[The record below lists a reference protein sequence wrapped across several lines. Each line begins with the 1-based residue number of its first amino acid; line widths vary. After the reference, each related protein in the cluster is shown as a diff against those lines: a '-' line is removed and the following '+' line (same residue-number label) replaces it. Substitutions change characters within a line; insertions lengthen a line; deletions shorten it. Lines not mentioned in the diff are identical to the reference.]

1 MKIYPALDIKN
12 GKCVRLIKGNYNDEI
27 VFNKNPLD
35 VVKEFEDAGSKYLHI
50 IDLDGAKEGETKIIT
65 IVEKIIQ
72 ETSLKIQIGGGIR
85 IYEQAKLYLDIGVD
99 RIIFGTSAIY
109 NQQEIIKTINEFNS
123 NKIVVSID
131 ALKGKI
137 KTSGW
142 LKNTKKSIKN
152 LISELEIIGV
162 QSLIYTDIEK
172 DGTLSAPN
180 FEYIKKFR
188 ELSKKE
194 LIIAGGISSIE
205 DIFKLKKINIDG
217 AIIGMALYT
226 NQINLKNAL
235 KNLE

>member
-35 VVKEFEDAGSKYLHI
+35 VVKEFEDAGSKYLHV

-65 IVEKIIQ
+65 IVEQIVQ
-72 ETSLKIQIGGGIR
+72 QTSLKIQIGGGIR

-109 NQQEIIKTINEFNS
+109 NQTEIIKTINEFNS

-131 ALKGKI
+131 ALRGKI

-152 LISELEIIGV
+152 LISELEMIGV
-162 QSLIYTDIEK
+162 QSFIYTDIEK

-194 LIIAGGISSIE
+194 LLIAGGISSIE
-205 DIFKLKKINIDG
+205 DIFKLEKINIDG

-235 KNLE
+235 KNLQ

>member
-1 MKIYPALDIKN
+1 MKIYPALDINN

-35 VVKEFEDAGSKYLHI
+35 VVKEFEDAGSKYLHV
-50 IDLDGAKEGETKIIT
+50 IDLDGAKEGDTKIIT
-65 IVEKIIQ
+65 IVEQIVQ
-72 ETSLKIQIGGGIR
+72 QTSLKIQIGGGIR

-109 NQQEIIKTINEFNS
+109 NQKEIIKTINEFNS

-152 LISELEIIGV
+152 LISELEMIGV
-162 QSLIYTDIEK
+162 QSFIYTDIEK

-194 LIIAGGISSIE
+194 LLIAGGISSIE
-205 DIFKLKKINIDG
+205 DIFKLEKINIDG

-235 KNLE
+235 KNLQ

>member
-35 VVKEFEDAGSKYLHI
+35 VVKEFEDAGSKYLHV
-50 IDLDGAKEGETKIIT
+50 IDLDGAKEGDTKIIT
-65 IVEKIIQ
+65 IVEQIVQ
-72 ETSLKIQIGGGIR
+72 QTSLKIQIGGGIR

-109 NQQEIIKTINEFNS
+109 NQKEIIKTINEFNS

-152 LISELEIIGV
+152 LISELEMIGV
-162 QSLIYTDIEK
+162 QSFIYTDIEK

-194 LIIAGGISSIE
+194 LLIAGGISSIE
-205 DIFKLKKINIDG
+205 DIFKLEKINIDG

-226 NQINLKNAL
+226 NQINPKNAL
-235 KNLE
+235 KNLQ

>member
-35 VVKEFEDAGSKYLHI
+35 VVKEFEDAGSKYLHV
-50 IDLDGAKEGETKIIT
+50 IDLDGAKEGDTKIIT
-65 IVEKIIQ
+65 IVEQIVQ
-72 ETSLKIQIGGGIR
+72 QTSLKIQIGGGIR

-109 NQQEIIKTINEFNS
+109 NQKEIIKTINEFNS

-131 ALKGKI
+131 ALRGKI

-152 LISELEIIGV
+152 LISELEMIGV
-162 QSLIYTDIEK
+162 QSFIYTDIEK

-194 LIIAGGISSIE
+194 LLIAGGISSIE
-205 DIFKLKKINIDG
+205 DIFKLEKINIDG

-235 KNLE
+235 KNLQ

>member
-12 GKCVRLIKGNYNDEI
+12 GKCVRLIKGNYSNEI

-35 VVKEFEDAGSKYLHI
+35 VVKEFEDAGSKYLHV
-50 IDLDGAKEGETKIIT
+50 IDLDGAKEGDTKIIT
-65 IVEKIIQ
+65 IVEQIVQ

-85 IYEQAKLYLDIGVD
+85 IYDQAKSYLDIGVD

-109 NQQEIIKTINEFNS
+109 NQQEIKKTINEFDS

-142 LKNTKKSIKN
+142 MKNTKKSIKN
-152 LISELEIIGV
+152 LISELEMIGV
-162 QSLIYTDIEK
+162 QSFIYTDIEK
-172 DGTLSAPN
+172 DGTLSTPN

-188 ELSKKE
+188 ELSTKE
-194 LIIAGGISSIE
+194 LLIAGGISSME
-205 DIFKLKKINIDG
+205 DIFKLEKINIDG

-226 NQINLKNAL
+226 NQINLKNVL
-235 KNLE
+235 KNLQ

>member
-35 VVKEFEDAGSKYLHI
+35 VVKEFEDAGSKYLHV

-65 IVEKIIQ
+65 IVEQIVQ
-72 ETSLKIQIGGGIR
+72 QTSLKIQIGGGIR

-109 NQQEIIKTINEFNS
+109 NQTEIIKTINEFNS

-131 ALKGKI
+131 ALRGKI

-162 QSLIYTDIEK
+162 QSFIYTDIEK

-194 LIIAGGISSIE
+194 LLIAGGISSIE
-205 DIFKLKKINIDG
+205 DIFKLEKINIDG

-226 NQINLKNAL
+226 NQINLKNVL
-235 KNLE
+235 KNLQ

>member
-35 VVKEFEDAGSKYLHI
+35 VVKEFEDAGSKYLHV

-65 IVEKIIQ
+65 IVEQIVQ
-72 ETSLKIQIGGGIR
+72 QTSLKIQIGGGIR

-109 NQQEIIKTINEFNS
+109 NQTEIIKTINEFNS

-162 QSLIYTDIEK
+162 QSFIYTDIEK

-194 LIIAGGISSIE
+194 LLIAGGISSIE
-205 DIFKLKKINIDG
+205 DIFKLEKINIDG
-217 AIIGMALYT
+217 AIVGMALYT
-226 NQINLKNAL
+226 NQINLKNVL
-235 KNLE
+235 KNLQ

>member
-35 VVKEFEDAGSKYLHI
+35 VVKEFEDAGSKYLHV
-50 IDLDGAKEGETKIIT
+50 IDLDGAKEGDTKIIT
-65 IVEKIIQ
+65 IVEQIVQ
-72 ETSLKIQIGGGIR
+72 QTSLKILIGGGIR

-109 NQQEIIKTINEFNS
+109 NQKEIIKTINEFNS

-152 LISELEIIGV
+152 LISELEMIGV
-162 QSLIYTDIEK
+162 QSFIYTDIEK

-194 LIIAGGISSIE
+194 LLIAGGISS
-205 DIFKLKKINIDG
+205 INIDG

-235 KNLE
+235 KNLQ

>member
-12 GKCVRLIKGNYNDEI
+12 GKCVRLIKGNYSNEI

-35 VVKEFEDAGSKYLHI
+35 VVKEFEDAGSKYLHV
-50 IDLDGAKEGETKIIT
+50 IDLDGAKEGDTKIIR
-65 IVEKIIQ
+65 IVEKIVQ

-85 IYEQAKLYLDIGVD
+85 IYDQAKSYLDIGVD

-109 NQQEIIKTINEFNS
+109 NQQEIKKTINEFDS

-142 LKNTKKSIKN
+142 MKNTKKSIKN
-152 LISELEIIGV
+152 LISELEMIGV
-162 QSLIYTDIEK
+162 QSFIYTDIEK
-172 DGTLSAPN
+172 DGTLSTPN

-188 ELSKKE
+188 ELSTKE
-194 LIIAGGISSIE
+194 LLIAGGISSME
-205 DIFKLKKINIDG
+205 DIFKLEKINIDG

-226 NQINLKNAL
+226 NQINLKNVL
-235 KNLE
+235 KNLQ

>member
-35 VVKEFEDAGSKYLHI
+35 VVKEFEDAGSKYLHV
-50 IDLDGAKEGETKIIT
+50 IDLDGAKEGDTKIIT
-65 IVEKIIQ
+65 IVEQIVQ
-72 ETSLKIQIGGGIR
+72 QTSLKIQIGGGIR
-85 IYEQAKLYLDIGVD
+85 IYEQAKIYLDIGVD

-109 NQQEIIKTINEFNS
+109 NQKEIIKTINEFNS

-152 LISELEIIGV
+152 LISELEMIGV
-162 QSLIYTDIEK
+162 QSFIYTDIEK

-194 LIIAGGISSIE
+194 LLIAGGISSIE
-205 DIFKLKKINIDG
+205 DIFKLEKINIDG

-235 KNLE
+235 KNLQ

>member
-35 VVKEFEDAGSKYLHI
+35 VVKEFEDAGSKYLHV
-50 IDLDGAKEGETKIIT
+50 IDLDGAKEGDTKIIT
-65 IVEKIIQ
+65 IVEQIVQ
-72 ETSLKIQIGGGIR
+72 QTSLKIQIGGGIR

-109 NQQEIIKTINEFNS
+109 NQKEIIKTINEFNS

-152 LISELEIIGV
+152 LISELEMIGV
-162 QSLIYTDIEK
+162 QSFIYTDIEK

-194 LIIAGGISSIE
+194 LLIAGGISSIE
-205 DIFKLKKINIDG
+205 DIFKLEKINIDG

-235 KNLE
+235 KNLQ

>member
-35 VVKEFEDAGSKYLHI
+35 VVKEFEDAGSKYLHV

-65 IVEKIIQ
+65 IVEQIVQ
-72 ETSLKIQIGGGIR
+72 QTSLKIQIGGGIR

-109 NQQEIIKTINEFNS
+109 NQTEIIKTINEFNS

-131 ALKGKI
+131 ALRGKI

-152 LISELEIIGV
+152 LISELEMIGV
-162 QSLIYTDIEK
+162 QSFIYTDIEK

-194 LIIAGGISSIE
+194 LLIAGGISSIE
-205 DIFKLKKINIDG
+205 DIFKLEKINIDG
-217 AIIGMALYT
+217 AIVGMALYT
-226 NQINLKNAL
+226 NQINLKNVL
-235 KNLE
+235 KNLQ

>member
-12 GKCVRLIKGNYNDEI
+12 GKCVGLIKGNYSHEV

-35 VVKEFEDAGSKYLHI
+35 VVKEFEDAGSKYLHV
-50 IDLDGAKEGETKIIT
+50 IDLDGAKEGDTKIIT
-65 IVEKIIQ
+65 IVEQIVQ

-85 IYEQAKLYLDIGVD
+85 KYDQAKLYLDIGVD

-109 NQQEIIKTINEFNS
+109 NQQEIKKTINEFDS

-142 LKNTKKSIKN
+142 LKNTKKNIKD
-152 LISELEIIGV
+152 LISELEMIGV
-162 QSLIYTDIEK
+162 RSFIYTDIEK

-180 FEYIKKFR
+180 FEYIKQFR
-188 ELSKKE
+188 ELSTNE
-194 LIIAGGISSIE
+194 LLIAGGISSIE
-205 DIFKLKKINIDG
+205 DIFKLEKINIDG

-226 NQINLKNAL
+226 NQINLKNVL
-235 KNLE
+235 KNLQ

>member
-162 QSLIYTDIEK
+162 QSFIYTDIEK

>member
-162 QSLIYTDIEK
+162 QSFIYTDIEK

-235 KNLE
+235 KNLQ

>member
-35 VVKEFEDAGSKYLHI
+35 VVKEFEDAGSKYLHV
-50 IDLDGAKEGETKIIT
+50 IDLDGAKEGDTKIIT
-65 IVEKIIQ
+65 IVEQIVQ
-72 ETSLKIQIGGGIR
+72 QTSLKIQIGGGIR

-109 NQQEIIKTINEFNS
+109 NQKEIIKTINEFNS

-152 LISELEIIGV
+152 LISELEMIGV
-162 QSLIYTDIEK
+162 QSFIYTDIEK

-194 LIIAGGISSIE
+194 LLIAGGISSIE
-205 DIFKLKKINIDG
+205 DIFKLEKINIDG

-226 NQINLKNAL
+226 NQINLKNVL
-235 KNLE
+235 KNLQ

>member
-35 VVKEFEDAGSKYLHI
+35 VVKEFEDAGSKYLHV
-50 IDLDGAKEGETKIIT
+50 IDLDGAKEGDTKIIT
-65 IVEKIIQ
+65 IVEQIVQ
-72 ETSLKIQIGGGIR
+72 QTSLKIQIGGGIR

-99 RIIFGTSAIY
+99 RIIFGTSAVY
-109 NQQEIIKTINEFNS
+109 NQKEIIKTINEFNS

-152 LISELEIIGV
+152 LISELEMIGV
-162 QSLIYTDIEK
+162 QSFIYTDIEK

-194 LIIAGGISSIE
+194 LLIAGGISSIE
-205 DIFKLKKINIDG
+205 DIFKLEKINIDG

-235 KNLE
+235 KNLQ

>member
-35 VVKEFEDAGSKYLHI
+35 VVKEFEDAGSKYLHV
-50 IDLDGAKEGETKIIT
+50 IDLDGAKEGDTKIIT
-65 IVEKIIQ
+65 IVEQIVQ

-85 IYEQAKLYLDIGVD
+85 IYDQAKSYLDIGVD

-109 NQQEIIKTINEFNS
+109 NQQEIKKTINEFDS

-142 LKNTKKSIKN
+142 MKNTKKSIKN
-152 LISELEIIGV
+152 LISELEMIGV
-162 QSLIYTDIEK
+162 QSFIYTDIEK
-172 DGTLSAPN
+172 DGTLSTPN

-188 ELSKKE
+188 ELSTKE
-194 LIIAGGISSIE
+194 LLIAGGISSME
-205 DIFKLKKINIDG
+205 DIFKLEKINIDG

-226 NQINLKNAL
+226 NQINLKNVL
-235 KNLE
+235 KNLQ

>member
-35 VVKEFEDAGSKYLHI
+35 VVKEFEDAGSKYLHV
-50 IDLDGAKEGETKIIT
+50 IDLDGAKEGDTKIIT
-65 IVEKIIQ
+65 IVEQIVQ
-72 ETSLKIQIGGGIR
+72 QTSLKIQIGGGIR

-109 NQQEIIKTINEFNS
+109 NQKEIIKTINEFNS

-162 QSLIYTDIEK
+162 QSFIYTDIEK

-194 LIIAGGISSIE
+194 LLIAGGISSIE
-205 DIFKLKKINIDG
+205 DIFKLEKINIDG

-235 KNLE
+235 KNLQ

>member
-35 VVKEFEDAGSKYLHI
+35 VVKEFEDAGSKYLHV
-50 IDLDGAKEGETKIIT
+50 IDLDGAKEGDTKIIT
-65 IVEKIIQ
+65 IVEQIVQ
-72 ETSLKIQIGGGIR
+72 QTSLKIQIGGGIR

-109 NQQEIIKTINEFNS
+109 NQKEIIKTINEFNS

-152 LISELEIIGV
+152 LISELEMIGV
-162 QSLIYTDIEK
+162 QSFIYTDIEK

-194 LIIAGGISSIE
+194 LLIAGGISSIE
-205 DIFKLKKINIDG
+205 DIFKLEKINIDG

>member
-35 VVKEFEDAGSKYLHI
+35 VVKEFEDAGSKYLHV
-50 IDLDGAKEGETKIIT
+50 IDLDGAKEGDTKIIT
-65 IVEKIIQ
+65 IVEQIVQ
-72 ETSLKIQIGGGIR
+72 QTSLKIQIGGGIR

-109 NQQEIIKTINEFNS
+109 NQKEIIKTINEFNS

-152 LISELEIIGV
+152 LISELEMIGV
-162 QSLIYTDIEK
+162 QSFIYTDIEK

-194 LIIAGGISSIE
+194 LLIAGGISSIE
-205 DIFKLKKINIDG
+205 DIFKLEKINIDG
-217 AIIGMALYT
+217 AIVGMALYT

-235 KNLE
+235 KNLQ

>member
-35 VVKEFEDAGSKYLHI
+35 VVKEFEDAGSKYLHV
-50 IDLDGAKEGETKIIT
+50 IDLDGAKEGDTKIIT
-65 IVEKIIQ
+65 IVEQIVQ
-72 ETSLKIQIGGGIR
+72 QTSLKIQIGGGIR

-109 NQQEIIKTINEFNS
+109 NQTEIIKTINEFNS

-152 LISELEIIGV
+152 LISELEMIGV
-162 QSLIYTDIEK
+162 QSFIYTDIEK

-194 LIIAGGISSIE
+194 LLIAGGISSIE
-205 DIFKLKKINIDG
+205 DIFKLEKINIDG

-235 KNLE
+235 KNLQ

>member
-27 VFNKNPLD
+27 VFNKNPLE
-35 VVKEFEDAGSKYLHI
+35 VVKEFEDAGSKYLHV
-50 IDLDGAKEGETKIIT
+50 IDLDGAKEGDTKIIT
-65 IVEKIIQ
+65 IVEQIVQ
-72 ETSLKIQIGGGIR
+72 QTSLKIQIGGGIR

-109 NQQEIIKTINEFNS
+109 NQKEIIKTINEFNS

-152 LISELEIIGV
+152 LISELEMIGV
-162 QSLIYTDIEK
+162 QSFIYTDIEK

-194 LIIAGGISSIE
+194 LLIAGGISSIE
-205 DIFKLKKINIDG
+205 DIFKLEKINIDG

-235 KNLE
+235 KNLQ

>member
-35 VVKEFEDAGSKYLHI
+35 VVKEFEDAGSKYLHV
-50 IDLDGAKEGETKIIT
+50 IDLDGAKEGDTKIIT
-65 IVEKIIQ
+65 IVEQIVQ
-72 ETSLKIQIGGGIR
+72 QTSLKIQIGGGIR

-109 NQQEIIKTINEFNS
+109 NQKEIIKTINEFNS

-152 LISELEIIGV
+152 LISELEMIGV
-162 QSLIYTDIEK
+162 QSFIYTDIEK

-180 FEYIKKFR
+180 LEYIKKFR

-194 LIIAGGISSIE
+194 LLIAGGISSIE
-205 DIFKLKKINIDG
+205 DIFKLEKINIDG

-235 KNLE
+235 KNLQ

>member
-12 GKCVRLIKGNYNDEI
+12 GKCVRLIKGNYNEEI
-27 VFNKNPLD
+27 VFNKNPID
-35 VVKEFEDAGSKYLHI
+35 VVKEFEDAGSKYLHV
-50 IDLDGAKEGETKIIT
+50 IDLDGAKEGDTKIIT
-65 IVEKIIQ
+65 IVEQIVQ
-72 ETSLKIQIGGGIR
+72 QTSLKIQIGGGIR

-109 NQQEIIKTINEFNS
+109 NQKEIIKTINEFNS

-152 LISELEIIGV
+152 LISELEMIGV
-162 QSLIYTDIEK
+162 QSFIYTDIEK

-194 LIIAGGISSIE
+194 LLIAGGISSIE
-205 DIFKLKKINIDG
+205 DIFKLEKINIDG

-235 KNLE
+235 KNLQ

>member
-35 VVKEFEDAGSKYLHI
+35 VVKEFEDAGSKYLHV
-50 IDLDGAKEGETKIIT
+50 IDLDGAKEGDTKIIT
-65 IVEKIIQ
+65 IVEQIVQ
-72 ETSLKIQIGGGIR
+72 QTSLKIQIGGGIR

-109 NQQEIIKTINEFNS
+109 NQKEIIKTINEFNS

-131 ALKGKI
+131 ALRGKI

-152 LISELEIIGV
+152 LISELEMIGV
-162 QSLIYTDIEK
+162 QSFIYTDIEK

-194 LIIAGGISSIE
+194 LLIAGGISSIE
-205 DIFKLKKINIDG
+205 DIFKLEKINIDG

-226 NQINLKNAL
+226 NQINLKNVL
-235 KNLE
+235 KNLQ

>member
-35 VVKEFEDAGSKYLHI
+35 VVKEFEDAGSKYLHV
-50 IDLDGAKEGETKIIT
+50 IDLDGAKEGDTKIIT
-65 IVEKIIQ
+65 IVEQIVQ
-72 ETSLKIQIGGGIR
+72 QTSLKIQIGGGIR

-109 NQQEIIKTINEFNS
+109 NQKEIIKTINEFNS

-152 LISELEIIGV
+152 LISELEMIGV
-162 QSLIYTDIEK
+162 QSFIYTDIEK

-194 LIIAGGISSIE
+194 LLIAGGISSIE

>member
-35 VVKEFEDAGSKYLHI
+35 VVKEFEDAGSKYLHV
-50 IDLDGAKEGETKIIT
+50 IDLDGAKEGDTKIIT
-65 IVEKIIQ
+65 IVEQIVQ
-72 ETSLKIQIGGGIR
+72 QTSLKVQIGGGIR

-109 NQQEIIKTINEFNS
+109 NQKEIIKTINEFNS

-152 LISELEIIGV
+152 LISELEMIGV
-162 QSLIYTDIEK
+162 QSFIYTDIEK

-194 LIIAGGISSIE
+194 LLIAGGISSIE
-205 DIFKLKKINIDG
+205 DIFKLEKINIDG

-235 KNLE
+235 KNLQ

>member
-1 MKIYPALDIKN
+1 MQLAWIA
-12 GKCVRLIKGNYNDEI
+12 RLINIQGD
-27 VFNKNPLD
+27 
-35 VVKEFEDAGSKYLHI
+35 
-50 IDLDGAKEGETKIIT
+50 TKIIT
-65 IVEKIIQ
+65 IVEQIVQ
-72 ETSLKIQIGGGIR
+72 QTSLKVQIGGGIR

-109 NQQEIIKTINEFNS
+109 NQKEIIKTINEFNS

-152 LISELEIIGV
+152 LISELEMIGV
-162 QSLIYTDIEK
+162 QSFIYTDIEK

-194 LIIAGGISSIE
+194 LLIAGGISSIE
-205 DIFKLKKINIDG
+205 DIFKLEKINIDG

-235 KNLE
+235 KNLQ

>member
-12 GKCVRLIKGNYNDEI
+12 GKCVSLIKGNYNDEI

-35 VVKEFEDAGSKYLHI
+35 VVKEFEDAGSKYLQV
-50 IDLDGAKEGETKIIT
+50 IDLDGAKEGDTKIIT
-65 IVEKIIQ
+65 IVEQIVQ
-72 ETSLKIQIGGGIR
+72 QTSLKIQIGGGIR

-109 NQQEIIKTINEFNS
+109 NQKEIIKTINEFNS

-152 LISELEIIGV
+152 LISELEMIGV
-162 QSLIYTDIEK
+162 QSFIYTDIEK

-194 LIIAGGISSIE
+194 LLIAGGISSIE
-205 DIFKLKKINIDG
+205 DIFKLEKIIIDC

-235 KNLE
+235 KNLQ